1 MVVLGLSAG
10 VVTAMLGIVLVVTLI
25 VKNVNWFL
33 YEAKLGAKKR
43 SLLPPGDLGLP
54 FVGNMWS
61 FLSAY
66 KSPNPETFINSFYSR
81 YGKTGMYKSLMFG
94 SPGIIV
100 TTPELSRKI
109 LTDDENFKLG
119 WPRST
124 IELVGEKSFIAMGD
138 EDHKR
143 LRRLTSASING
154 LEPLSMYLAFMD
166 ELMKNELEK
175 WSKMGQI
182 ELLTELRRL
191 TFKIIIHI
199 FLGASST
206 SVMEALE
213 KEYTKLNYGMRALRI
228 DLPGFAFH
236 KAFKARKNLVSIFQN
251 VVNERRKEKLE
262 NPNKTAKDML
272 DQLIDAEDENGRK
285 LADDEVIDIMIM
297 YLNAGHESSGHTT
310 MWATLILQQ
319 HPQYFQKAKQ
329 EQEEIVKR
337 RPPNQKGMTMK
348 EYRQMDFLSKAIDE
362 TMRYITFSLMTF
374 REAKRDVK
382 LNGFLIPKGWKV
394 FVWYRAI
401 HQDPQ
406 VYPNPRIFDPSRFD
420 SPRKAGEFLPFG
432 LGTRLCPGNELA
444 KLEITVFLHHF
455 LLNYKLEHTNP
466 NAPIMFLPHTRP
478 VDNCLARVVRLT
490 PYSN

>member
-1 MVVLGLSAG
+1 
-10 VVTAMLGIVLVVTLI
+10 
-25 VKNVNWFL
+25 
-33 YEAKLGAKKR
+33 
-43 SLLPPGDLGLP
+43 
-54 FVGNMWS
+54 
-61 FLSAY
+61 
-66 KSPNPETFINSFYSR
+66 
-81 YGKTGMYKSLMFG
+81 
-94 SPGIIV
+94 
-100 TTPELSRKI
+100 
-109 LTDDENFKLG
+109 
-119 WPRST
+119 
-124 IELVGEKSFIAMGD
+124 
-138 EDHKR
+138 
-143 LRRLTSASING
+143 
-154 LEPLSMYLAFMD
+154 
-166 ELMKNELEK
+166 
-175 WSKMGQI
+175 MGQI

-206 SVMEALE
+206 SVIEALE

-337 RPPNQKGMTMK
+337 RPANQKGMTMK

-374 REAKRDVK
+374 REAKRYVK

-420 SPRKAGEFLPFG
+420 ISMFSNTDFWLAIEVNG
-432 LGTRLCPGNELA
+432 L
-444 KLEITVFLHHF
+444 
-455 LLNYKLEHTNP
+455 
-466 NAPIMFLPHTRP
+466 
-478 VDNCLARVVRLT
+478 CLF
-490 PYSN
+490 SC

>member
-1 MVVLGLSAG
+1 
-10 VVTAMLGIVLVVTLI
+10 
-25 VKNVNWFL
+25 
-33 YEAKLGAKKR
+33 
-43 SLLPPGDLGLP
+43 
-54 FVGNMWS
+54 
-61 FLSAY
+61 
-66 KSPNPETFINSFYSR
+66 
-81 YGKTGMYKSLMFG
+81 
-94 SPGIIV
+94 
-100 TTPELSRKI
+100 
-109 LTDDENFKLG
+109 
-119 WPRST
+119 
-124 IELVGEKSFIAMGD
+124 MG
-138 EDHKR
+138 R
-143 LRRLTSASING
+143 
-154 LEPLSMYLAFMD
+154 
-166 ELMKNELEK
+166 
-175 WSKMGQI
+175 I

-228 DLPGFAFH
+228 DLPGFAFP

-262 NPNKTAKDML
+262 NPNKTTKDML

-297 YLNAGHESSGHTT
+297 YLNVGHESSGHTT

-337 RPPNQKGMTMK
+337 RPANQKGMTMK

-394 FVWYRAI
+394 FVCYRAI

-420 SPRKAGEFLPFG
+420 ISMFSNTNFWLAIGVNG
-432 LGTRLCPGNELA
+432 L
-444 KLEITVFLHHF
+444 
-455 LLNYKLEHTNP
+455 
-466 NAPIMFLPHTRP
+466 
-478 VDNCLARVVRLT
+478 CLF
-490 PYSN
+490 SC

>member
-1 MVVLGLSAG
+1 MVVLGISAG
-10 VVTAMLGIVLVVTLI
+10 FVTALVGVVLVVGLI
-25 VKNVNWFL
+25 LKNVNWFL
-33 YEAKLGAKKR
+33 YEAKLGGKR
-43 SLLPPGDLGLP
+43 SSLPPGDLGLP

-154 LEPLSMYLAFMD
+154 LEPLSMYLKFMD
-166 ELMKNELEK
+166 ELMKEDLEK

-199 FLGASST
+199 FLGAST
-206 SVMEALE
+206 
-213 KEYTKLNYGMRALRI
+213 LRI

-236 KAFKARKNLVSIFQN
+236 KAYKARKNLVGIFQN
-251 VVNERRKEKLE
+251 VVQERRKEKLA
-262 NPNKTAKDML
+262 NPNRSAKDML
-272 DQLIDAEDENGRK
+272 DQLIDAEDEKGRK

-319 HPQYFQKAKQ
+319 HPHYFQKAKE

-337 RPPNQKGMTMK
+337 RPPNQKGLTMK
-348 EYRQMDFLSKAIDE
+348 EIRQMDFLSKAIDE

-374 REAKRDVK
+374 REAKRDIT
-382 LNGFLIPKGWKV
+382 LNGYLIPKGWKV

-420 SPRKAGEFLPFG
+420 TPRKAGEFLPFG

-455 LLNYKLEHTNP
+455 LLNYKLEHANP
-466 NAPIMFLPHTRP
+466 DSPIMFLPHTRP

-490 PYSN
+490 PYN